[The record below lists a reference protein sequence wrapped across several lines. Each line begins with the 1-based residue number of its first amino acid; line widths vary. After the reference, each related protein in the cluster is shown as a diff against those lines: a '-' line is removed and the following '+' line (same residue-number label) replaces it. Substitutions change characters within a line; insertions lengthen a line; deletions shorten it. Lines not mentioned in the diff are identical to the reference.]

1 VRFGLSIVKFEFSVA
16 ELTKT
21 VELFAHNRLVA
32 FESVVAES
40 RRSVQEL
47 INQVMHAEMT
57 IFLGQAD
64 QADNKRNGYE
74 HRDYTLKGLGTL
86 RLKVP
91 VDRRRKFESSVIP
104 KHERVDPRLSEDMA
118 ALHLAGISTRTLAM
132 MSKRI
137 LGIEVSHQTISN
149 SLPMLS
155 EMALKWLKRPI
166 EEKFWVLI
174 VDGTNFHVR
183 RRDSVEKE
191 PSLVVLGI
199 TGDNRRSI
207 LAIEPGT
214 RDNADAWRAVFR
226 DLKQRGFDPSGVKLG
241 IMDGLPGLERVFREE
256 FPGAETAR
264 CWFHAMSNA
273 LAKCPSR
280 LRDAFHV
287 LARKVMYAN
296 GEMAARSAFDDLR
309 AAMGDDCQRAV
320 SCLEKDLTSLVT
332 HFRFPQKLWKSLKTT
347 NAVERIHK
355 EFKRRSRSMEAVG
368 ETTLTTLLAF
378 TALRMEMTWRRR
390 SIDSYDFSRKSER
403 LPFMTPEV
411 SDGTEMVH

>member
-1 VRFGLSIVKFEFSVA
+1 VRFGLSIVKFEFSVP
-16 ELTKT
+16 ELKKT
-21 VELFAHNRLVA
+21 VELFAHNRLAA
-32 FESVVAES
+32 FESVVVES
-40 RRSVQEL
+40 RRSVEDFL
-47 INQVMHAEMT
+47 NQVMNTEMT
-57 IFLGQAD
+57 LFLGQVD

-104 KHERVDPRLSEDMA
+104 RHERVDPRLSEDMA
-118 ALHLAGISTRTLAM
+118 AHLAGISTRTLAM

-137 LGIEVSHQTISN
+137 LGVEVSHQTIAN

-155 EMALKWLKRPI
+155 EMAIKWLKRPLD
-166 EEKFWVLI
+166 EKFWVLI

-183 RRDSVEKE
+183 RRDSVETE
-191 PSLVVLGI
+191 PSLVVLGL
-199 TGDNRRSI
+199 TADNRRSI

-214 RDNADAWRAVFR
+214 KDSADAWRTVFR
-226 DLKQRGFDPSGVKLG
+226 ELKGRGLDPAHVKLG

-256 FPGAETAR
+256 FPGAESAR

-273 LAKCPSR
+273 LAKCPAR
-280 LRDAFHV
+280 LRDAFHS

-296 GEMAARSAFDDLR
+296 GEMAARAAFDDLR
-309 AAMGDDCQRAV
+309 AAMGEDCQRAV
-320 SCLEKDLTSLVT
+320 ACLEKDLTSLVT
-332 HFRFPQKLWKSLKTT
+332 HFRFPQRLWKSLKTT

-355 EFKRRSRSMEAVG
+355 EFKRRSRSMEAMG
-368 ETTLTTLLAF
+368 ETTLTILLAF

-390 SIDSYDFSRKSER
+390 SIDSYDFSPRAER

-411 SDGTEMVH
+411 SEGSETVH

>member
-1 VRFGLSIVKFEFSVA
+1 MRFGLSIVKFEFSVP
-16 ELTKT
+16 ELKKT
-21 VELFAHNRLVA
+21 VELFAHNRLAA
-32 FESVVAES
+32 FESVVTES

-57 IFLGQAD
+57 LFLGQAD

-104 KHERVDPRLSEDMA
+104 KHERMDPRLSEDMA

-214 RDNADAWRAVFR
+214 RDNADSWRAVFR
-226 DLKQRGFDPSGVKLG
+226 DLKQRGLDPSGVKLG
-241 IMDGLPGLERVFREE
+241 IMDGLPGLS
-256 FPGAETAR
+256 AR
-264 CWFHAMSNA
+264 
-273 LAKCPSR
+273 
-280 LRDAFHV
+280 
-287 LARKVMYAN
+287 
-296 GEMAARSAFDDLR
+296 
-309 AAMGDDCQRAV
+309 
-320 SCLEKDLTSLVT
+320 T
-332 HFRFPQKLWKSLKTT
+332 
-347 NAVERIHK
+347 I
-355 EFKRRSRSMEAVG
+355 
-368 ETTLTTLLAF
+368 
-378 TALRMEMTWRRR
+378 
-390 SIDSYDFSRKSER
+390 ID
-403 LPFMTPEV
+403 V
-411 SDGTEMVH
+411 A